1 MPSICFTGLGYK
13 IKPTNKRA
21 RNLAACKFA
30 ILTFSNAVFPMGQIH
45 DRWVVDLD
53 AATHEE
59 QTIAKIATAS
69 SSFARKRAMTMSL
82 RKNPSSREYTT

>member
-1 MPSICFTGLGYK
+1 
-13 IKPTNKRA
+13 
-21 RNLAACKFA
+21 
-30 ILTFSNAVFPMGQIH
+30 MGQIH

-59 QTIAKIATAS
+59 QTMAKTATAS